1 MEGTGGAPHTVP
13 VRNPL
18 EENRKFWQKQQP
30 KFHHKVY
37 WAFEYIP
44 PAPGSS
50 SKATIKNI
58 FGKPLAPG
66 LSIKTSRTRL
76 VELFLGTQKSSGA
89 ALDGADGLEPP
100 PPPPPVARG
109 LGPAPM

>member
-89 ALDGADGLEPP
+89 ARGAGAWAGTN
-100 PPPPPVARG
+100 VKRG
-109 LGPAPM
+109 GGGGW

>member
-1 MEGTGGAPHTVP
+1 MEETGGAPHTVP

-66 LSIKTSRTRL
+66 LSITTSRTRL

-89 ALDGADGLEPP
+89 ARHRKPRPRPP
-100 PPPPPVARG
+100 AG
-109 LGPAPM
+109 HEFASL